1 MASAPTKPPAAVTGG
16 AGPTTTANVVA
27 MLKAQW
33 VNITFF
39 IWLLIL
45 TIVFA
50 VYTARFVSATSVVSI
65 TAVASGKSV
74 PTVSGAS
81 GDTSIPNGNIF
92 GIQFLTG
99 LSIILLLIL
108 FVGSWFYLRKNVK
121 LEERPYILTM
131 LHASIVFSIIS
142 LSIICLKKINSKPS

>member
-1 MASAPTKPPAAVTGG
+1 M
-16 AGPTTTANVVA
+16 A

-45 TIVFA
+45 TIVFI
-50 VYTARFVSATSVVSI
+50 VYTARFVNATSTVSI
-65 TAVASGKSV
+65 TTVASGTSV
-74 PTVSGAS
+74 TKVSGAS
-81 GDTSIPNGNIF
+81 GDTSVASGSIF

-99 LSIILLLIL
+99 LNILLLLIL
-108 FVGSWFYLRKNVK
+108 FMGSWFYLRKNVK

-131 LHASIVFSIIS
+131 LHASIVFSIVS

>member
-1 MASAPTKPPAAVTGG
+1 MATPGTTPTAGG
-16 AGPTTTANVVA
+16 NVVA

-45 TIVFA
+45 TIVFI
-50 VYTARFVSATSVVSI
+50 VYTARFVNATSTVSI
-65 TAVASGKSV
+65 TTVASGTSV
-74 PTVSGAS
+74 TKVSGAI
-81 GDTSIPNGNIF
+81 GDTSIPNGTIF

-99 LSIILLLIL
+99 LNILLLLIL
-108 FVGSWFYLRKNVK
+108 FMGSWFYLRKNVK

>member
-1 MASAPTKPPAAVTGG
+1 MATPGTTPT
-16 AGPTTTANVVA
+16 AGANVLA
-27 MLKAQW
+27 MLKAEW

-45 TIVFA
+45 TILFI
-50 VYTARFVSATSVVSI
+50 VYTARFVNATSTQTTIV
-65 TAVASGKSV
+65 TASGAS
-74 PTVSGAS
+74 TTTISGAS
-81 GDTSIPNGNIF
+81 GDTSVSNGNIF

-99 LSIILLLIL
+99 LSIVLLLIL

>member
-1 MASAPTKPPAAVTGG
+1 MA
-16 AGPTTTANVVA
+16 TTAAAPATGITAAGVVT

-39 IWLLIL
+39 VWLLIL
-45 TIVFA
+45 TILFI
-50 VYTARFVSATSVVSI
+50 VYTARFVNSTSLISTTI
-65 TAVASGKSV
+65 SASGTTTTKSF
-74 PTVSGAS
+74 GAS
-81 GDTSIPNGNIF
+81 GDINIPNGTIF

-99 LSIILLLIL
+99 MNILLLIIL
-108 FVGSWFYLRKNVK
+108 FAGAMFYLHKNVR

-131 LHASIVFSIIS
+131 LHASILFSVIS

>member
-1 MASAPTKPPAAVTGG
+1 MATPAA
-16 AGPTTTANVVA
+16 TTPVITAASVGA
-27 MLKAQW
+27 MLKAHW

-39 IWLLIL
+39 LWLFIL
-45 TIVFA
+45 TILFI
-50 VYTARFVSATSVVSI
+50 VYTARFVNSTSIQTTIV
-65 TAVASGKSV
+65 TASGTS
-74 PTVSGAS
+74 TTRSFGAS
-81 GDTSIPNGNIF
+81 GDTSVSNGNIF
-92 GIQFLTG
+92 GIKFLTG
-99 LSIILLLIL
+99 FNILLLLIL

>member
-1 MASAPTKPPAAVTGG
+1 MATPGTTPT
-16 AGPTTTANVVA
+16 AGANVLA
-27 MLKAQW
+27 MLKAEW

-39 IWLLIL
+39 IWLFIL
-45 TIVFA
+45 TILFI
-50 VYTARFVSATSVVSI
+50 VYTARFVNSTSTVSTTVVS
-65 TAVASGKSV
+65 SGTS
-74 PTVSGAS
+74 TTRSFGAS
-81 GDTSIPNGNIF
+81 GDTSIPNGTIF

-99 LSIILLLIL
+99 LSIVLLLIL

-131 LHASIVFSIIS
+131 LHASIVFSIVS